1 MPIIKI
7 PANKNVGKSLKDIN
21 DNFEHLDKNGKD
33 KAGEY
38 TQDTPS
44 KVWVVLH
51 SLGKRPSVTVIDDS
65 GAIVLCDMEYTDEN
79 TVVLRFSE
87 PTAGTVYLN

>member
-1 MPIIKI
+1 MPIVKI
-7 PANKNVGKSLKDIN
+7 PANKNVGKSLDDIN
-21 DNFEHLDKNGKD
+21 ANFELLDRERKD

-51 SLGKRPSVTVIDDS
+51 SLGKKPSVTVIDDS
-65 GAIVLCDMEYTDEN
+65 GTVVLCDIEYTNEN
-79 TVVLRFSE
+79 TVILRFSE
-87 PTAGTVYLN
+87 PTAGSVYLN